1 KAVMIVTHSMSF
13 VQKVCTKAIW
23 LKKGRIM
30 HIGEPE
36 ETIALYQAD
45 TAKTMAARE
54 ERQRS
59 GG

>member
-1 KAVMIVTHSMSF
+1 
-13 VQKVCTKAIW
+13 
-23 LKKGRIM
+23 M